1 MKFDKRITDIK
12 IMNCF
17 TTEDAKRYL
26 HTYGYFADHIEDFV
40 ELDKLDRAELADI
53 NQDFKYPY
61 SSCCV
66 LPCNDNFRFFLP
78 CAFVA
83 DEKEKKEKKL
93 RPYTLDE
100 FLEIFNQGDVIRFRY
115 KIDKSKIFSLFL
127 GYTIGNGNISIEI
140 GHGTYDL
147 EELFKYYEWQRS
159 NSEDYKPFGVEE

>member
-1 MKFDKRITDIK
+1 MEFDKRITDVSK

-17 TTEDAKRYL
+17 TTENAKRYL

-40 ELDKLDRAELADI
+40 DLDKIDKGELADI
-53 NQDFKYPY
+53 NQEFKYTY
-61 SSCCV
+61 YAYCI
-66 LPCNDNFRFFLP
+66 DKFKFFLP

-83 DEKEKKEKKL
+83 DEEEKKEKKL

-127 GYTIGNGNISIEI
+127 GYTIEDKNISIEI

-147 EELFKYYEWQRS
+147 EELFKYYEWMRS
-159 NSEDYKPFGVEE
+159 NSEEYIPFGVEE